1 MYVAGTFQQVLDGVN
16 TGFLRSVEGGAAT
29 AEVISEV
36 VGTSYFA
43 KKHLGQIRY
52 DPFGL
57 RFGLAMSTDVY
68 DWINASWSGNYQRK
82 DGAIVAADH
91 QLTAVSQREFFHK
104 GQESG
109 QASQGKSRKSQ
120 GKRPEP
126 EVAIASRKGFNASA
140 AGCEVASR
148 TKFTACVLSR
158 VFDSDAGGPS
168 NRPSLAV
175 VSNACSSPAAHRES
189 NLAAQPHLRG
199 RLCERQSACLTG
211 VGPRCAIERGA
222 VSYNGASENHASPA
236 YRPHPI
242 G

>member
-1 MYVAGTFQQVLDGVN
+1 MTISVNRAGWSAPIWWLRWRSRRPRAGS
-16 TGFLRSVEGGAAT
+16 TGSKT
-29 AEVISEV
+29 
-36 VGTSYFA
+36 
-43 KKHLGQIRY
+43 
-52 DPFGL
+52 
-57 RFGLAMSTDVY
+57 
-68 DWINASWSGNYQRK
+68 SWSRATSGETTEKNGSIAFLSANLADELLRIDLCNLGISKIGADKTEANSDRQRGRRSSK
-82 DGAIVAADH
+82 G
-91 QLTAVSQREFFHK
+91 K

-109 QASQGKSRKSQ
+109 QGSQGKSRKSQ

-199 RLCERQSACLTG
+199 SPCERQSACLTG
-211 VGPRCAIERGA
+211 AGPRCAIERGA